1 MEMKTMLP
9 SPAISSEQT
18 HGLWKK
24 GIQAGL
30 PIAIGY
36 MPVAFTFGLLAK
48 AAGLS
53 LFETVGMSI
62 IVFAGASQYIALSMI
77 AAASGAAELI
87 LTTFIMNIRHL
98 LMSASLKERAE
109 DEPKWLK
116 AIYAFFITDETFSVA
131 ATSQEKK
138 LTGSYLLG
146 LGLAAYSSWVV
157 FSGAGYVMGSGLPE
171 SLQASM
177 GIALY
182 AMFIALLVPAA
193 KKSRKVI
200 ALAGTAA
207 VLNSLFSLIP
217 FLSGGWGIILSTL
230 IAAVSIE
237 FFVKGDE
244 RNE

>member
-1 MEMKTMLP
+1 MKIMLP

-109 DEPKWLK
+109 EEPKWLK

-207 VLNSLFSLIP
+207 VLNSLFSFIP

-244 RNE
+244 GNE

>member
-1 MEMKTMLP
+1 MMP
-9 SPAISSEQT
+9 SPALHREQT
-18 HGLWKK
+18 SGHWKK

-109 DEPKWLK
+109 EDPKWLK

-131 ATSQEKK
+131 ATSPEKK
-138 LTGSYLLG
+138 ITGSYLLG
-146 LGLAAYSSWVV
+146 LGLVAYSCWVV
-157 FSGAGYVMGSGLPE
+157 FSGVGYVMGSGLPQ
-171 SLQASM
+171 SLQNSM

-200 ALAGTAA
+200 ALAASAA
-207 VLNSLFSLIP
+207 ILNCFFSLIP
-217 FLSGGWGIILSTL
+217 ALSGGWGIILSTI

-237 FFVKGDE
+237 FFIKGDE
-244 RNE
+244 ESE

>member
-1 MEMKTMLP
+1 MP
-9 SPAISSEQT
+9 SPVLHREQT
-18 HGLWKK
+18 SGHWKK

-53 LFETVGMSI
+53 LFETLGMSF

-109 DEPKWLK
+109 EEPKWLR
-116 AIYAFFITDETFSVA
+116 AFYAFFITDETFSVA
-131 ATSQEKK
+131 ATSPEKK
-138 LTGSYLLG
+138 ITGSYLLG
-146 LGLAAYSSWVV
+146 LGIIAYSSWVL
-157 FSGAGYVMGSGLPE
+157 FSGVGYMMGAGLPAA
-171 SLQASM
+171 LQNSM

-200 ALAGTAA
+200 ALAASAA
-207 VLNSLFSLIP
+207 ILNCFFSMIP
-217 FLSGGWGIILSTL
+217 ALSGGWGIILSTT
-230 IAAVSIE
+230 ISAVSIE
-237 FFVKGDE
+237 FFMKGDE
-244 RNE
+244 KSE

>member
-1 MEMKTMLP
+1 MLP
-9 SPAISSEQT
+9 SPALPKVHTPAQ
-18 HGLWKK
+18 WKK
-24 GIQAGL
+24 GLKAGL

-36 MPVAFTFGLLAK
+36 MPIAFTFGLLAK

-53 LFETVGMSI
+53 LFETVGMSV

-98 LMSASLKERAE
+98 LMSASLNERAE
-109 DEPKWLK
+109 DDPKWLK
-116 AIYAFFITDETFSVA
+116 ALYAFFITDETFSVA
-131 ATSQEKK
+131 ATSLEKK
-138 LTGSYLLG
+138 ITGSYLLG
-146 LGLAAYSSWVV
+146 LGLVAYSCWVV
-157 FSGAGYVMGSGLPE
+157 FSGVGYIMGSGLPP

-193 KKSRKVI
+193 KKSRKVV
-200 ALAGTAA
+200 ALAGSAA
-207 VLNSLFSLIP
+207 VLNSLFSFIP
-217 FLSGGWGIILSTL
+217 LLNGGWGIILSTL

-237 FFVKGDE
+237 FVMKGEE
-244 RNE
+244 RNEA

>member
-1 MEMKTMLP
+1 MLP
-9 SPAISSEQT
+9 SPAISNEQPQ
-18 HGLWKK
+18 GLWRK

-53 LFETVGMSI
+53 LFDTVGMSI

-77 AAASGAAELI
+77 AAFSGAAELI

-98 LMSASLKERAE
+98 LMSASLKEIAE
-109 DEPKWLK
+109 EDPKWLK
-116 AIYAFFITDETFSVA
+116 TIYAFFITDETFSVA
-131 ATSQEKK
+131 ATSSEKK
-138 LTGSYLLG
+138 INGSYLLG
-146 LGLAAYSSWVV
+146 LGLVAYSSWVI
-157 FSGAGYVMGSGLPE
+157 FSGVGYVMGSGLPE
-171 SLQASM
+171 TLQASM

-207 VLNSLFSLIP
+207 VLNSLFSFIP
-217 FLSGGWGIILSTL
+217 ALSGGWGIILSTL

-237 FFVKGDE
+237 FFMQGEK
-244 RNE
+244 RNES

>member
-1 MEMKTMLP
+1 MLP
-9 SPAISSEQT
+9 SPALPREDSPQF
-18 HGLWKK
+18 WKK

-77 AAASGAAELI
+77 AAASGAAEMI
-87 LTTFIMNIRHL
+87 ITTFIMNIRHL
-98 LMSASLKERAE
+98 LMSASLKELADE
-109 DEPKWLK
+109 EPKWLRT
-116 AIYAFFITDETFSVA
+116 IYAFFITDETFSVA
-131 ATSQEKK
+131 ATSAEKK

-146 LGLAAYSSWVV
+146 LGITAYSSWVI
-157 FSGAGYVMGSGLPE
+157 FSGVGYVMGAGLPAE
-171 SLQASM
+171 LQTSM

-200 ALAGTAA
+200 MLAGSAA
-207 VLNSLFSLIP
+207 VLNSLFSFVP
-217 FLSGGWGIILSTL
+217 FLNGGWGIILSTL

-244 RNE
+244 KNE

>member
-1 MEMKTMLP
+1 MKRQMMP
-9 SPAISSEQT
+9 SPALPRE
-18 HGLWKK
+18 HKPVHWKK

-48 AAGLS
+48 AAGIS

-98 LMSASLKERAE
+98 LMSASLRERAE
-109 DEPKWLK
+109 DDPKWLR
-116 AIYAFFITDETFSVA
+116 AVYAFFITDETFSVA
-131 ATSQEKK
+131 ATSPEKK
-138 LTGSYLLG
+138 ISGSYLLG
-146 LGLAAYSSWVV
+146 LGLVAYSCWVI
-157 FSGAGYVMGSGLPE
+157 FSGAGYLMGSGLPQ

-200 ALAGTAA
+200 ALAGSAA
-207 VLNSLFSLIP
+207 VLNSIFSLIP
-217 FLSGGWGIILSTL
+217 SLSGGWGIILSTL
-230 IAAVSIE
+230 CAAVSIE
-237 FFVKGDE
+237 FFMKGDE

>member
-1 MEMKTMLP
+1 MLP
-9 SPAISSEQT
+9 SPAISNEQPQ
-18 HGLWKK
+18 GLWRK

-53 LFETVGMSI
+53 LFDTVGMSI

-77 AAASGAAELI
+77 AAFSGAAELI

-98 LMSASLKERAE
+98 LMSASLKEIAE
-109 DEPKWLK
+109 EDPKWLK

-131 ATSQEKK
+131 ATSSEKK
-138 LTGSYLLG
+138 INGSYLLG
-146 LGLAAYSSWVV
+146 LGLVAYSSWVI
-157 FSGAGYVMGSGLPE
+157 FSGVGYVMGSGLPE
-171 SLQASM
+171 TLQASM

-207 VLNSLFSLIP
+207 VLNSLFSFIP
-217 FLSGGWGIILSTL
+217 ALSGGWGIILSTL

-237 FFVKGDE
+237 FFMQGEK
-244 RNE
+244 RNES